1 MSASP
6 FMQLYVA
13 DYIGDTLH
21 LTTEQHGAYLLLLM
35 AMWRAGG
42 KLPNEEHKLA
52 RIVGLSPARWR
63 RISGDVMAF
72 FDIAEGEV
80 TQARLT
86 KEIEKAKEKS
96 AKRADA
102 GSKGGAAKSLKDK
115 EAVLANATVLP
126 WHSSEPEPERERTVA
141 NATAAAEAPALSAA
155 DEIWNEI
162 LPDLVALSGRKEGA
176 VRSWIGKML
185 SKHDHV
191 EARDAMRAAIAAK
204 TGDPFPYVVRIL
216 TPDPRSRGSPKA
228 DKPSVQDVARRLAEE
243 WNTEDDPPR
252 PSNVRLLHSP
262 GCA

>member
-1 MSASP
+1 MNGLPYYKAYPRDFIEGTIGLP
-6 FMQLYVA
+6 FELK
-13 DYIGDTLH
+13 
-21 LTTEQHGAYLLLLM
+21 GAYRLVLDLIYM
-35 AMWRAGG
+35 QGG
-42 KLPNEEHKLA
+42 ALPDDA
-52 RIVGLSPARWR
+52 RY
-63 RISGDVMAF
+63 ISGLIGCTVRKWNSLREQL
-72 FDIAEGEV
+72 IALGKIQV
-80 TQARLT
+80 NGASLT
-86 KEIEKAKEKS
+86 NYRAVIELETLAKLQEKQRENAS
-96 AKRADA
+96 GPRKNKDLAKPPLDHT
-102 GSKGGAAKSLKDK
+102 
-115 EAVLANATVLP
+115 EP
-126 WHSSEPEPERERTVA
+126 EPEPERERTVA

-155 DEIWNEI
+155 DEIWIEI

-176 VRSWIGKML
+176 VRAWIGKML